1 VWTDGWPTKKAPITH
16 LFPLQMRHSFLPFCF
31 EIFFTY
37 FLFCIANQNI
47 KYNQIKFK
55 CTQLNQINGLSYIMT
70 NRMLPPPTLWR
81 PFFLGWEGVKV
92 TTMNFAKPGKYW
104 TNKLRVGGLLQ
115 KYQIS
120 VQGCRIRGWPLPQR
134 EA

>member
-1 VWTDGWPTKKAPITH
+1 MHSTKSNKWVVIHHDKSYASASD
-16 LFPLQMRHSFLPFCF
+16 PL
-31 EIFFTY
+31 ET
-37 FLFCIANQNI
+37 
-47 KYNQIKFK
+47 
-55 CTQLNQINGLSYIMT
+55 
-70 NRMLPPPTLWR
+70 
-81 PFFLGWEGVKV
+81 FFLGWEGVKV

-120 VQGCRIRGWPLPQR
+120 VQGCRVRGWPLPQR